1 METITGFHHVGMV
14 ADDPVPSPSSTAL
27 MAGGVAPRTTMG
39 VLGHSRISLTM
50 NTFTHLSPAPERDAA
65 QALEIVLGVVEKR

>member
-1 METITGFHHVGMV
+1 
-14 ADDPVPSPSSTAL
+14 

-65 QALEIVLGVVEKR
+65 QALEIVLGVVEER